1 MFEDFISFVRDL
13 YGTNDHIPLH
23 EPRFIGNEK
32 NYLLDTLDTTF
43 VSSVGEYVNRFEQ
56 KISEYTGVKHA
67 IATVNGT
74 AALHISLKLAGV
86 VEGVEVITQ
95 SLTFVAVSNAIH
107 YCGGYPIYV
116 DVDKSTM
123 GLSHE
128 SLKNFLQE
136 NCEVR
141 DDGYCWNKLTGRKI
155 IACVVMHTFGFPSRI
170 KDIKNCCDNFNLKLI
185 EDSAESLG
193 SFYNEKHTGWYGQ
206 VSSLSFNGNKII
218 TTGGGG
224 MILTNDENIAK
235 KAKHITTTAK
245 KEHKWNFDHD
255 LVGFNYRL
263 PNLNASLG
271 LAQLECIEKFLD
283 SKLKVAHAY
292 IQWGKDN
299 DTDFFEKFP
308 DTKPNYWLNIII
320 TKDKSERDLMLEETN
335 KNDISTRPV
344 WIPMHQLEINKR
356 NAKSEMVNTEWL
368 ADRIVCVPS
377 SSLKNEN

>member
-43 VSSVGEYVNRFEQ
+43 VSSVGEYVDRFEQ

-136 NCEVR
+136 NC
-141 DDGYCWNKLTGRKI
+141 
-155 IACVVMHTFGFPSRI
+155 
-170 KDIKNCCDNFNLKLI
+170 
-185 EDSAESLG
+185 
-193 SFYNEKHTGWYGQ
+193 
-206 VSSLSFNGNKII
+206 
-218 TTGGGG
+218 
-224 MILTNDENIAK
+224 
-235 KAKHITTTAK
+235 
-245 KEHKWNFDHD
+245 
-255 LVGFNYRL
+255 
-263 PNLNASLG
+263 
-271 LAQLECIEKFLD
+271 
-283 SKLKVAHAY
+283 
-292 IQWGKDN
+292 
-299 DTDFFEKFP
+299 
-308 DTKPNYWLNIII
+308 
-320 TKDKSERDLMLEETN
+320 
-335 KNDISTRPV
+335 
-344 WIPMHQLEINKR
+344 
-356 NAKSEMVNTEWL
+356 
-368 ADRIVCVPS
+368 
-377 SSLKNEN
+377 